1 MDWDRD
7 LALNQNRGLD
17 IMDLNLVLDDGG
29 IVGNRCLEDSWD
41 SNREMRSGVFQDP
54 GVVAR
59 DIAGLS
65 KVDLLGDNGG
75 RLVDSGGNITSNKSM
90 ASRGRSKALDRL

>member
-1 MDWDRD
+1 M
-7 LALNQNRGLD
+7 RG
-17 IMDLNLVLDDGG
+17 GW
-29 IVGNRCLEDSWD
+29 LEDPS
-41 SNREMRSGVFQDP
+41 
-54 GVVAR
+54 VVAR

-75 RLVDSGGNITSNKSM
+75 RLVDSGVNITSNKSM